1 MKRHFDIR
9 KYIYILVAFTV
20 VLYVLSTFIFHK
32 QPLTAW
38 GVIGGL
44 LFLAANAALVYYTV
58 DFFAVSI
65 NHAAPFVFSILV
77 LSFPAVALF
86 DKSLWCVLPVNL
98 AFYVA
103 ARFYGGDSN
112 DDLAF
117 LYSALIALASMLFPP
132 LIYLALFFLIMNFF
146 MAGDK
151 ARFIVSSIAGFL
163 LPLVFFL
170 AYRLATG
177 DVRMIM
183 PAVKD
188 YLSTVVAPYPGLGA
202 NSAARVIKIV
212 TLLTCF
218 IVSLISFFK
227 RNAQY
232 SVSHS
237 KVMIMIFAYAA
248 VITLLLALF
257 SYGGFVM
264 NVLLIMVPVTLVIYD
279 YLVWGAGD
287 RECRIAAAFLTLAVL
302 LEYIF
307 AGIR

>member
-32 QPLTAW
+32 QHLTAW

-44 LFLAANAALVYYTV
+44 LFLAANAALVYFTV

-65 NHAAPFVFSILV
+65 NHAAPFVFGILV
-77 LSFPAVALF
+77 LSFPAVALY
-86 DKSLWCVLPVNL
+86 DKMLWCVLPVNL

-117 LYSALIALASMLFPP
+117 LYSALLALASMLFPP
-132 LIYLALFFLIMNFF
+132 LAWLAVFFVIMNFF

-151 ARFIVSSIAGFL
+151 ARFIVSSVAGFL

-177 DVRMIM
+177 EVRMIM

-188 YLSTVVAPYPGLGA
+188 YLSAVVAPYPGLGA
-202 NSAARVIKIV
+202 NSAARVFKIV
-212 TLLTCF
+212 ILVICF
-218 IVSLISFFK
+218 FVSLLSFFK
-227 RNAQY
+227 RSAQY

-237 KVMIMIFAYAA
+237 KVMIMIFAYS
-248 VITLLLALF
+248 VMITLLLVLF

-264 NVLLIMVPVTLVIYD
+264 NILLIMAPTSLVIYD

-287 RECRIAAAFLTLAVL
+287 RQCRITVAFLTLAVL